1 MSQSTILDLAE
12 AHGLQLQA
20 DGLRTNEAGLDY
32 RVVFGVDDAG
42 TDWVLRIPRRADVSQ
57 KIADEAR
64 ILDFVR
70 GRISAQVPDW
80 RIQTAELI
88 AYPLLPGEPG
98 LTLNEAGEPVW
109 HFDTQS
115 TEFAASLGRL
125 IGELHQIDAADAR
138 AAGIPVQMADEV
150 RTEWRERFEKVTH
163 AFSVAPELADRWK
176 AWLDDDGLWP
186 KQTAFTHGELYPAH
200 LLLGDDLGI
209 RSVLDWTTAK
219 VSDPALDF
227 VYQWMIAEAPA
238 FQATVDAYEAA
249 TGTELTM
256 LQERCEAIM
265 AASPMTYADFALTT
279 GDAEHLATA
288 ATQLS
293 QGAIA

>member
-1 MSQSTILDLAE
+1 MNVTTLRQLAQRNGLDLDAGPI
-12 AHGLQLQA
+12 H
-20 DGLRTNEAGLDY
+20 TNEAGLDY
-32 RVVFGVDDAG
+32 RVAFATDTDG
-42 TDWVLRIPRRADVSQ
+42 TAWVLRIPRRPDVSA
-57 KIADEAR
+57 KIKDESR

-70 GRISAQVPDW
+70 ERISASVPDW
-80 RIQTAELI
+80 RIQTPELI

-98 LTLNEAGEPVW
+98 LTLNDAGEPVW

-138 AAGIPVQMADEV
+138 AAGIPVQTADEV
-150 RTEWRERFEKVTH
+150 RTEWRERFETVTH

-249 TGTELTM
+249 TGTVPTM